1 MGKESRIAGK
11 RTSLRSAVYFPP
23 GVQRSVGAL
32 ASSDGTLPIWLGSLL
47 LSLPQGAEERKHG
60 RMRRAL
66 MELEES
72 LEDLLAY
79 SGPRI

>member
-1 MGKESRIAGK
+1 M
-11 RTSLRSAVYFPP
+11 
-23 GVQRSVGAL
+23 
-32 ASSDGTLPIWLGSLL
+32 L
-47 LSLPQGAEERKHG
+47 LSLEDQRAALYFPRGIRRLLTALATSAEILPLWLGVVLLPLPQLAEERKHG

-66 MELEES
+66 MDLEES

>member
-1 MGKESRIAGK
+1 MLL
-11 RTSLRSAVYFPP
+11 SLGDEQAALYFPR
-23 GVQRSVGAL
+23 GIQRILTAL
-32 ASSDGTLPIWLGSLL
+32 ASSDGILPAWLGPLL
-47 LSLPQGAEERKHG
+47 LSLPQIAEERKHG